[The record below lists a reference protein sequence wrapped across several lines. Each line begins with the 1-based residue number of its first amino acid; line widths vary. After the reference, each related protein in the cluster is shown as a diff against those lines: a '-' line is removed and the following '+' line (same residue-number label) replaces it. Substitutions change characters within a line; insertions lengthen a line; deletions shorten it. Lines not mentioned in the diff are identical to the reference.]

1 VRQTANRK
9 YRKKCE
15 DLTHP
20 TTLPADWRCASS
32 QDSGNSSKIAP
43 ESRISDGHHTLDKM
57 KLRRK
62 TLSIV
67 GITIAGL
74 TGILYAASS
83 SILLS
88 SLVKAEEQE
97 ATQVVKGALNVFGQ
111 TADDFNS
118 RFADWSAWDDNYA
131 FIQNGNKEFIA
142 SNLIPEGLANV
153 RVNIAIFV
161 NTSGKIVYGTGLD
174 SQKVKLTAVPEALKE
189 HISLS
194 DPLLQH
200 PNINSSLAGILLLPS
215 GPILIAS
222 RPIVTTKNT
231 GPIRGTLIFG
241 RNLDAA
247 GIEKLSKIIR
257 LPLIVHSVNEPHLPA
272 DFLKARHKLSA
283 KKPIFVRPVSED
295 LMAGYTLIRDIYARP
310 ALLLRVDIPREIY
323 RQGQISLLY
332 LLVSVTL
339 AGIGFVGCTLL
350 LLEYLVLSPLSRLAS
365 SVNRVSSSQDL
376 SMRLQVT
383 GEDELS
389 DLAYTINGMLGA
401 IASAENEQ
409 LEEKARYRAVV
420 EQATDCIFLW
430 DAQTKRLLEA
440 NTAFRNLF
448 DYSLDTISQLTIYDI
463 VAYSKDLI
471 DSNIDLLLGDKQL
484 RIGEVLYR
492 RRDGSCVDVEVSAS
506 VISYG
511 GREIICTVVRDITE
525 RKQAEAELRASEER
539 YRLLFKN
546 NPHPMWVYD
555 LETLEFIAVNQA
567 AIEHY
572 GYTREEFLNM
582 TVADI
587 RPPQELPRLLE
598 NISQLDA
605 GIDFAGV
612 WQHQTKNGTII
623 DVEITSY
630 TLIFESRN
638 AELVMAHDVTNRLQ
652 AEAELYNAKE
662 AAEAANLAK
671 SQFLANMSH
680 ELRTPLNAII
690 GYSEIL
696 QEDALDIGE
705 ADFVS
710 DLARIHNA
718 GNHLLG
724 LINDILDLSK
734 IEAGHAELELQTFD
748 LCEAVKDVARTV
760 EPLFLRNTNRLNV
773 ECPHNIGALYS
784 DKIKFTQILF
794 NLLSNAA
801 KFTQKGT
808 ITFSVE
814 RIKNDQNS
822 WDAEQLIF
830 KCTDTGI
837 GMTPEQLQK
846 LFQPFTQAD
855 ASTTRKYGGTGL
867 GLAIAQKYSQMLG
880 GEITVNSEFGKGST
894 FTLMLPIQL

>member
-1 VRQTANRK
+1 
-9 YRKKCE
+9 
-15 DLTHP
+15 
-20 TTLPADWRCASS
+20 
-32 QDSGNSSKIAP
+32 
-43 ESRISDGHHTLDKM
+43 M

-74 TGILYAASS
+74 TSILYAVSS

-97 ATQVVKGALNVFGQ
+97 ATQVVKGVLSVFGQ

-118 RFADWSAWDDNYA
+118 RFADWSAWDDTYA
-131 FIQNGNKEFIA
+131 FIQNGNSEFID
-142 SNLIPEGLANV
+142 SNLVPEGLANL
-153 RVNIAIFV
+153 RVNIALFV
-161 NTSGKIVYGTGLD
+161 NTSGKIVYGTALD
-174 SQKVKLTAVPEALKE
+174 TEKLKLTPVPFALKRR
-189 HISLS
+189 ISLN
-194 DPLLQH
+194 DRLLQH
-200 PNINSSLAGILLLPS
+200 SNAKSSLAGILLLPS
-215 GPILIAS
+215 GPILITS

-231 GPIRGTLIFG
+231 GPIRGTLVFG

-247 GIEKLSKIIR
+247 GIERMSKITR
-257 LPLIVHSVNEPHLPA
+257 LPLIIHSINEPELPA
-272 DFLKARHKLSA
+272 DFQEVREKLSA
-283 KKPIFVRPVSED
+283 NKPILVRALSEKSI
-295 LMAGYTLIRDIYARP
+295 AGYALIRDIYDRP
-310 ALLLRVDIPREIY
+310 ALLLRVDIPRETY
-323 RQGQISLLY
+323 QQGQTSLLY
-332 LLVSVTL
+332 LLVSVIL
-339 AGIGFVGCTLL
+339 AGMGFVGCTLL
-350 LLEYLVLSPLSRLAS
+350 LLEHLVLSRLSGLAKA
-365 SVNRVSSSQDL
+365 VNNISTSQDL
-376 SMRLQVT
+376 SLRLPVT

-389 DLAYTINGMLGA
+389 DLAYTINGMLSA
-401 IASAENEQ
+401 IAIGESEQ
-409 LEEKARYRAVV
+409 LQEKARYGAVV

-440 NTAFRNLF
+440 NTAFRNLL
-448 DYSLDTISQLTIYDI
+448 DYSLEAISQLTIYDI
-463 VAYSKDLI
+463 IAYSKDLI
-471 DSNIDLLLGDKQL
+471 DSNIEFLLADKQF

-525 RKQAEAELRASEER
+525 RKQSEAELRASEER

-555 LETLEFIAVNQA
+555 LETLQFIAVNQA
-567 AIEHY
+567 AIHHY
-572 GYTREEFLNM
+572 GYTRDAFLSM

-598 NISQLDA
+598 NISQVDA
-605 GIDFAGV
+605 SIDFAGV
-612 WQHQTKNGTII
+612 WQHQKKDGTII

-630 TLIFESRN
+630 AMIFDSRN
-638 AELVMAHDVTNRLQ
+638 AELVLAHDVTDRLQ
-652 AEAELYNAKE
+652 SEAELYKAKE
-662 AAEAANLAK
+662 SAEAANLAK

-696 QEDALDIGE
+696 QEEALDLGE

-710 DLARIHNA
+710 DLERIHNA
-718 GNHLLG
+718 GQHLLT

-734 IEAGHAELELQTFD
+734 IEAGHAELELATFD
-748 LCEAVKDVARTV
+748 VSEVVQDVARTV
-760 EPLFLRNTNRLNV
+760 EPLFFRNTNRLNV
-773 ECPHNIGALYS
+773 ECPNNIGELHS
-784 DKIKFTQILF
+784 DKIKLTQILF

-808 ITFSVE
+808 ITLRVE
-814 RIKNDQNS
+814 RLNNDENS
-822 WDAEQLIF
+822 WDSQQLIF

-880 GEITVNSEFGKGST
+880 GEITVSSEFGNGST
-894 FTLMLPIQL
+894 FTLILPV

>member
-1 VRQTANRK
+1 
-9 YRKKCE
+9 
-15 DLTHP
+15 
-20 TTLPADWRCASS
+20 
-32 QDSGNSSKIAP
+32 
-43 ESRISDGHHTLDKM
+43 M

-74 TGILYAASS
+74 TSILYAVSS

-88 SLVKAEEQE
+88 SLLKAEEQE
-97 ATQVVKGALNVFGQ
+97 ARQVVKGVLSVFGQ

-118 RFADWSAWDDNYA
+118 RFADWSAWDDTYA
-131 FIQNGNKEFIA
+131 FIQNRNSEFIA
-142 SNLIPEGLANV
+142 SNLVPEGLANL
-153 RVNIAIFV
+153 RVNIALFV
-161 NTSGKIVYGTGLD
+161 NTSGKIVYGTALD
-174 SQKVKLTAVPEALKE
+174 TEKLKLTPVPFALKRR
-189 HISLS
+189 ISLN
-194 DPLLQH
+194 DRLLQH
-200 PNINSSLAGILLLPS
+200 PNAKSSLAGIMLLPS
-215 GPILIAS
+215 GPILITS
-222 RPIVTTKNT
+222 RPILTTKST
-231 GPIRGTLIFG
+231 GPIRGTLVFG

-247 GIEKLSKIIR
+247 GIAKLSKITR
-257 LPLIVHSVNEPHLPA
+257 LPLIVHSINEPELPA
-272 DFLKARHKLSA
+272 DFQKVREKLSA
-283 KKPIFVRPVSED
+283 KKPILVRALSEESI
-295 LMAGYTLIRDIYARP
+295 AGYALIRDIYDQP
-310 ALLLRVDIPREIY
+310 ALLLRVDIPRETY
-323 RQGQISLLY
+323 RQGQTSLLY
-332 LLVSVTL
+332 LLVSVIL
-339 AGIGFVGCTLL
+339 AGMGFVGCTLL
-350 LLEYLVLSPLSRLAS
+350 LLEHLVLSRLSSLAKG
-365 SVNRVSSSQDL
+365 VNRVSSSQDL
-376 SMRLQVT
+376 SLRLSVT

-389 DLAYTINGMLGA
+389 DLAHTINGMLSA
-401 IASAENEQ
+401 IAIAESEQ
-409 LEEKARYRAVV
+409 LQEKARYGAVV

-440 NTAFRNLF
+440 NTAFRNLL
-448 DYSLDTISQLTIYDI
+448 DYSLEAISQLTIYDI
-463 VAYSKDLI
+463 IAYSKDLI
-471 DSNIDLLLGDKQL
+471 DSNIELLLADKQF

-492 RRDGSCVDVEVSAS
+492 RRDGSCVDVEASAS

-525 RKQAEAELRASEER
+525 RKQAEVELRASEER

-572 GYTREEFLNM
+572 GYTRDEFLNM
-582 TVADI
+582 TIADI
-587 RPPQELPRLLE
+587 RPPQELSRLLE
-598 NISQLDA
+598 NISQVDA

-612 WQHQTKNGTII
+612 WEHQKKDGTII
-623 DVEITSY
+623 EVEITSY
-630 TLIFESRN
+630 TMIFDSRN
-638 AELVMAHDVTNRLQ
+638 AELVLAHDVTDRLQ
-652 AEAELYNAKE
+652 AEAELYKAKE

-696 QEDALDIGE
+696 QEEAFDLGA

-710 DLARIHNA
+710 DLERIHKA
-718 GNHLLG
+718 GQLLLT

-734 IEAGHAELELQTFD
+734 IEAGHAELELATFD
-748 LCEAVKDVARTV
+748 ISDAVQDVARTV
-760 EPLFLRNTNRLNV
+760 EPLFLRNTNRLKV
-773 ECPHNIGALYS
+773 ECPPNIGQLHS
-784 DKIKFTQILF
+784 DQTKFTQILF

-808 ITFSVE
+808 ITLSVE
-814 RIKNDQNS
+814 RIKHDENS
-822 WDAEQLIF
+822 WDSEQLIF

-837 GMTPEQLQK
+837 GITPEQLQK

-880 GEITVNSEFGKGST
+880 GEITVSSEFGNGST
-894 FTLMLPIQL
+894 FTLILPV

>member
-1 VRQTANRK
+1 
-9 YRKKCE
+9 
-15 DLTHP
+15 
-20 TTLPADWRCASS
+20 
-32 QDSGNSSKIAP
+32 
-43 ESRISDGHHTLDKM
+43 M

-97 ATQVVKGALNVFGQ
+97 ATQVVKGVLSVFAQ

-118 RFADWSAWDDNYA
+118 RFADWSAWDDTYA
-131 FIQNGNKEFIA
+131 FIQNRNKEFID
-142 SNLIPEGLANV
+142 SNLVPEGLANL
-153 RVNIAIFV
+153 RVNIALFV
-161 NTSGKIVYGTGLD
+161 NSSGKIVYGTALD
-174 SQKVKLTAVPEALKE
+174 TEKLKLTPVPFALKRR
-189 HISLS
+189 ISL
-194 DPLLQH
+194 DDRLLQH
-200 PNINSSLAGILLLPS
+200 PNVKSSLAGILLLPS
-215 GPILIAS
+215 GPILITS

-231 GPIRGTLIFG
+231 GPIRGTLVFG

-247 GIEKLSKIIR
+247 GIAKLSKITR
-257 LPLIVHSVNEPHLPA
+257 LPLIVHKINDPELPA
-272 DFLKARHKLSA
+272 EFQKVREKLSE
-283 KKPIFVRPVSED
+283 KKPILVRALSEKSI
-295 LMAGYTLIRDIYARP
+295 AGYALIWDIYDRP

-332 LLVSVTL
+332 LLVSVIL

-350 LLEYLVLSPLSRLAS
+350 LLEYLVLFPLSSLAKA
-365 SVNRVSSSQDL
+365 VKGVSSSQDL
-376 SMRLQVT
+376 SMRLPVT

-389 DLAYTINGMLGA
+389 DLARTINGMLSA
-401 IASAENEQ
+401 IAIAESEQ
-409 LEEKARYRAVV
+409 LEQKARYGAVV

-440 NTAFRNLF
+440 NTAFRNLL
-448 DYSLDTISQLTIYDI
+448 DYNLDQISQLTIYDI

-471 DSNIDLLLGDKQL
+471 DTNIEHLLVNKQFK
-484 RIGEVLYR
+484 IGEVLYL

-555 LETLEFIAVNQA
+555 LETLQFIAVNQA
-567 AIEHY
+567 AIHHY
-572 GYTREEFLNM
+572 GYTRDEFLSM

-598 NISQLDA
+598 NISQVDV

-612 WQHQTKNGTII
+612 WQHQKKDGTII

-630 TLIFESRN
+630 AMIFDSRN
-638 AELVMAHDVTNRLQ
+638 AELVLAHDVTDRLQ
-652 AEAELYNAKE
+652 AEAELYQAKE

-696 QEDALDIGE
+696 QEEALDLGE
-705 ADFVS
+705 QDFVS
-710 DLARIHNA
+710 DLERIHNS
-718 GNHLLG
+718 GQLLLT

-734 IEAGHAELELQTFD
+734 IEAGHAELELATFD
-748 LCEAVKDVARTV
+748 VSDAVQDVARTV
-760 EPLFLRNTNRLNV
+760 QPLFLRNTNRLKV
-773 ECPHNIGALYS
+773 ECPHHIGQLHS
-784 DKIKFTQILF
+784 DKTKFTQILF

-808 ITFSVE
+808 ITFTVE
-814 RIKNDQNS
+814 KIKNDDKSWNS
-822 WDAEQLIF
+822 ELLIF

-837 GMTPEQLQK
+837 GITPEQLQK

-880 GEITVNSEFGKGST
+880 GEITVSSEFGKGST
-894 FTLMLPIQL
+894 FTLMLPA

>member
-1 VRQTANRK
+1 
-9 YRKKCE
+9 
-15 DLTHP
+15 
-20 TTLPADWRCASS
+20 
-32 QDSGNSSKIAP
+32 
-43 ESRISDGHHTLDKM
+43 M

-74 TGILYAASS
+74 TSILYAASS

-111 TADDFNS
+111 TADDFNL

-153 RVNIAIFV
+153 RVNIALFV
-161 NTSGKIVYGTGLD
+161 NTSGKIVYGTGFD
-174 SQKVKLTAVPEALKE
+174 SQKVKLTPVPEALKKR
-189 HISLS
+189 ISLS

-200 PNINSSLAGILLLPS
+200 PNIKSSLAGILLLPS

-247 GIEKLSKIIR
+247 AIARISKITR
-257 LPLIVHSVNEPHLPA
+257 LPLIVRTVNEAQLPA
-272 DFLKARHKLSA
+272 DFVEAREKLSG
-283 KKPIFVRPVSED
+283 KKPILVRRVSED
-295 LMAGYTLIRDIYARP
+295 LMAGYALIRDIYDRP

-350 LLEYLVLSPLSRLAS
+350 LLEYLVLSRLSGLAS

-389 DLAYTINGMLGA
+389 DLAHTINGMLGA

-440 NTAFRNLF
+440 NTAFRNLL
-448 DYSLDTISQLTIYDI
+448 DYSLEAISQLTIYDI
-463 VAYSKDLI
+463 TAYSQDLI
-471 DSNIDLLLGDKQL
+471 DSNIESLLTDKKFKM
-484 RIGEVLYR
+484 GEVLYQ

-539 YRLLFKN
+539 YKLLFRY

-567 AIEHY
+567 AIHHY
-572 GYTREEFLNM
+572 GYTREEFLDM

-587 RPPQELPRLLE
+587 YPPQELPRLLQ
-598 NISQLDA
+598 NISQVDA
-605 GIDFAGV
+605 DIDFTSL
-612 WQHQTKNGTII
+612 WQHQKKDGTII

-630 TLIFESRN
+630 ALIFDSKN
-638 AELVMAHDVTNRLQ
+638 AELVMAHDVTDRLQ
-652 AEAELYNAKE
+652 AEAELYQAKE
-662 AAEAANLAK
+662 AAEAANFAK

-696 QEDALDIGE
+696 QEDALDLGE
-705 ADFVS
+705 ENFIS
-710 DLARIHNA
+710 DLTRIHNA

-734 IEAGHAELELQTFD
+734 IEAGHAELELTTFD
-748 LCEAVKDVARTV
+748 LFDEVQDIAKTV
-760 EPLFLRNTNRLNV
+760 QPLFLRNTNRLNI
-773 ECPHNIGALYS
+773 ECPNDIGELQS

-801 KFTQKGT
+801 KFTEKGT
-808 ITFSVE
+808 ITLSVE
-814 RIKNDQNS
+814 KIKNDENS
-822 WDAEQLIF
+822 WDAERFIF

-837 GMTPEQLQK
+837 GITPEQLQK

-867 GLAIAQKYSQMLG
+867 GLAIAQKYSEILG

-894 FTLMLPIQL
+894 FTLMLPA

>member
-1 VRQTANRK
+1 MSRVRV
-9 YRKKCE
+9 
-15 DLTHP
+15 
-20 TTLPADWRCASS
+20 
-32 QDSGNSSKIAP
+32 SGSKGKIAP
-43 ESRISDGHHTLDKM
+43 ELRILDGYHTHGKM

-74 TGILYAASS
+74 TGILYATSS
-83 SILLS
+83 SILLG

-97 ATQVVKGALNVFGQ
+97 ATQVVRGVLSVFGQ

-118 RFADWSAWDDNYA
+118 RFADWSAWDDTYA
-131 FIQNGNKEFIA
+131 FIQNRNSEFIA
-142 SNLIPEGLANV
+142 SNLVPEGLNNL
-153 RVNIAIFV
+153 RVNLAVFV
-161 NTSGKIVYGTGLD
+161 NTSGKIVYGTGLN
-174 SQKVKLTAVPEALKE
+174 SEKLKLTPVPEALKQ

-200 PNINSSLAGILLLPS
+200 PNAKSSLAGIMLLPS
-215 GPILIAS
+215 GPILITS
-222 RPIVTTKNT
+222 RPIVTTKST
-231 GPIRGTLIFG
+231 GPIRGTLVFG

-247 GIEKLSKIIR
+247 GIAKLSKITR
-257 LPLIVHSVNEPHLPA
+257 LPLIVHSVNEAQLPA
-272 DFLKARHKLSA
+272 DFQKVRDKMSG

-295 LMAGYTLIRDIYARP
+295 LMAGYALIQDIYDRP
-310 ALLLRVDIPREIY
+310 ALLLRVDMPREIY

-332 LLVSVTL
+332 LLVSVGL
-339 AGIGFVGCTLL
+339 AGIGFIGCTLL
-350 LLEYLVLSPLSRLAS
+350 LIEHLVLSRLSSLAKA
-365 SVNRVSSSQDL
+365 VNRVSSSQDL
-376 SMRLQVT
+376 SVRLPVT

-389 DLAYTINGMLGA
+389 DLAHTINKMLGA
-401 IASAENEQ
+401 IAIAESEQ
-409 LEEKARYRAVV
+409 LEEKARYQAVV

-440 NTAFRNLF
+440 NTAFSNLL
-448 DYSLDTISQLTIYDI
+448 DYSLDAISQLTVYDI
-463 VAYSKDLI
+463 VAYSQDLV
-471 DSNIDLLLGDKQL
+471 DRNIQFLLRKKQL
-484 RIGEVLYR
+484 RIGEVLYL
-492 RRDGSCVDVEVSAS
+492 RRDGSSVDVEASAS
-506 VISYG
+506 LISYG

-555 LETLEFIAVNQA
+555 LETLEFIAVNHA
-567 AIEHY
+567 AVNHY
-572 GYTREEFLNM
+572 GYTRDEFLNM

-587 RPPQELPRLLE
+587 RPLQEVPRLLE
-598 NISQLDA
+598 NISQVDV
-605 GIDFAGV
+605 GIDFASV
-612 WQHQTKNGTII
+612 WQHQKKNGTII

-630 TLIFESRN
+630 AMIFDSRN
-638 AELVMAHDVTNRLQ
+638 AELVMAHDVTDRLQ
-652 AEAELYNAKE
+652 AEAELYKAKE
-662 AAEAANLAK
+662 AAEAASLAK

-696 QEDALDIGE
+696 QEDALDFGE
-705 ADFVS
+705 DDFVE
-710 DLARIHNA
+710 DLQRIHNS
-718 GNHLLG
+718 GQHLLT

-734 IEAGHAELELQTFD
+734 IEAGHAELELKSFD
-748 LCEAVKDVARTV
+748 VSDAVQDVARIV
-760 EPLFLRNTNRLNV
+760 EPLFLRNTNRLNI
-773 ECPHNIGALYS
+773 ECPNNLGELYS
-784 DKIKFTQILF
+784 DQTKFTQILF

-808 ITFSVE
+808 ITLSVE
-814 RIKNDQNS
+814 RIKNDENS
-822 WDAEQLIF
+822 GDCEQLIF

-837 GMTPEQLQK
+837 GITPEQIQK

-880 GEITVNSEFGKGST
+880 GEITVNSEIGKGST
-894 FTLMLPIQL
+894 FTLMLPG

>member
-1 VRQTANRK
+1 MGKVGNT
-9 YRKKCE
+9 
-15 DLTHP
+15 
-20 TTLPADWRCASS
+20 RCATS
-32 QDSGNSSKIAP
+32 QASGNSSKIAP
-43 ESRISDGHHTLDKM
+43 ELRISDGHHTQSKM

-74 TGILYAASS
+74 TGILYVASS
-83 SILLS
+83 SILLG

-97 ATQVVKGALNVFGQ
+97 ATQVVRGVLSVFGQ

-118 RFADWSAWDDNYA
+118 RFADWSSWDDTYT
-131 FIQNGNKEFIA
+131 FMQNRNSGFIA
-142 SNLIPEGLANV
+142 SNLIPEGLANI
-153 RVNIAIFV
+153 RVNIAVFV
-161 NTSGKIVYGTGLD
+161 NTSGKILYGTGLD
-174 SQKVKLTAVPEALKE
+174 SEKLKLTPVPEALKRR
-189 HISLS
+189 ISLS
-194 DPLLQH
+194 DPLLLKH
-200 PNINSSLAGILLLPS
+200 PNAKSSLAGILLLPS
-215 GPILIAS
+215 GPILITS
-222 RPIVTTKNT
+222 RPILTTKST

-247 GIEKLSKIIR
+247 GIAKVSKITR
-257 LPLIVHSVNEPHLPA
+257 LPLIVHSVNEARLPA
-272 DFLKARHKLSA
+272 DFQKAREKLSE
-283 KKPIFVRPVSED
+283 KKPILVRPLSEESI
-295 LMAGYTLIRDIYARP
+295 AGYALIRDIYNQP
-310 ALLLRVDIPREIY
+310 ALLLRVDLPREIY

-332 LLVSVTL
+332 LLISVGL
-339 AGIGFVGCTLL
+339 AGVGLIGCTLL
-350 LLEYLVLSPLSRLAS
+350 LLEHLVLSRLTGLAKA
-365 SVNRVSSSQDL
+365 VNRVSSSQDL
-376 SMRLQVT
+376 SVRLPVT

-389 DLAYTINGMLGA
+389 DLAHTINGMLSA
-401 IASAENEQ
+401 IAIAESEQ
-409 LEEKARYRAVV
+409 LEEKARYQAVV

-430 DAQTKRLLEA
+430 EAQTKRLLEA
-440 NTAFRNLF
+440 NTAFRNLL
-448 DYSLDTISQLTIYDI
+448 DYSLDAISQLTIYDI
-463 VAYSKDLI
+463 IAYSKDII
-471 DSNIDLLLGDKQL
+471 DSNIDLLVADKKF

-567 AIEHY
+567 AVQHY
-572 GYTREEFLNM
+572 GYTRDEFLNM
-582 TVADI
+582 TVTEI
-587 RPPQELPRLLE
+587 SPPQKLPRLLE
-598 NISQLDA
+598 NISQQVDA
-605 GIDFAGV
+605 GIDFACV
-612 WQHQTKNGTII
+612 WQHKKKNGTII
-623 DVEITSY
+623 DVQITSY
-630 TLIFESRN
+630 TLLFDSRN
-638 AELVMAHDVTNRLQ
+638 AELVLAHDVTDRLQ
-652 AEAELYNAKE
+652 AEAELYKAKE
-662 AAEAANLAK
+662 AAEAASLAK

-696 QEDALDIGE
+696 QEEALDLGE
-705 ADFVS
+705 EVFVS
-710 DLARIHNA
+710 DLERIHNA
-718 GNHLLG
+718 GQLLLT

-734 IEAGHAELELQTFD
+734 IEAGHAELELETFD
-748 LCEAVKDVARTV
+748 VSEAVQDVAKTV

-773 ECPHNIGALYS
+773 ECPNNIGELYS

-801 KFTQKGT
+801 KFTHKGT
-808 ITFSVE
+808 IKLSVE
-814 RIKNDQNS
+814 RIKNDEND
-822 WDAEQLIF
+822 WDSERLIF

-894 FTLMLPIQL
+894 FTLTLPA

>member
-1 VRQTANRK
+1 
-9 YRKKCE
+9 
-15 DLTHP
+15 
-20 TTLPADWRCASS
+20 
-32 QDSGNSSKIAP
+32 
-43 ESRISDGHHTLDKM
+43 M

-74 TGILYAASS
+74 TSILYAASS

-111 TADDFNS
+111 TADDFNL

-153 RVNIAIFV
+153 RVNIALFV
-161 NTSGKIVYGTGLD
+161 NTSGKIVYGTGFD
-174 SQKVKLTAVPEALKE
+174 SQKVKLTPVPEALKKR
-189 HISLS
+189 ISLS

-200 PNINSSLAGILLLPS
+200 PNIKSSLAGILLLPS

-247 GIEKLSKIIR
+247 AIARISKITR
-257 LPLIVHSVNEPHLPA
+257 LPLIVRTVNEAQLPA
-272 DFLKARHKLSA
+272 DFVEAREKLSG
-283 KKPIFVRPVSED
+283 KKPILVRRVSED
-295 LMAGYTLIRDIYARP
+295 LMAGYALIRDIYDRP

-350 LLEYLVLSPLSRLAS
+350 LLEYLVLSPLSGLAS

-389 DLAYTINGMLGA
+389 DLAHTINGMLGA

-440 NTAFRNLF
+440 NTAFRNLL
-448 DYSLDTISQLTIYDI
+448 DYSLEAISQLTIYDI
-463 VAYSKDLI
+463 TAYSQDLI
-471 DSNIDLLLGDKQL
+471 DSNIESLLTDKKFKM
-484 RIGEVLYR
+484 GEVLYQ

-539 YRLLFKN
+539 YKLLFKH

-567 AIEHY
+567 AIHHY
-572 GYTREEFLNM
+572 GYTREEFLDM

-587 RPPQELPRLLE
+587 YPPQELPRWLQ
-598 NISQLDA
+598 NISQVDA
-605 GIDFAGV
+605 DIDFTSL
-612 WQHQTKNGTII
+612 WQHQKKDGRII

-630 TLIFESRN
+630 ALIFDSKN
-638 AELVMAHDVTNRLQ
+638 AELVMAHDVTDRLQ
-652 AEAELYNAKE
+652 AEAELYKAKE

-696 QEDALDIGE
+696 QEEALDLGE
-705 ADFVS
+705 ENFIS
-710 DLARIHNA
+710 DLTRIHNA

-734 IEAGHAELELQTFD
+734 IEAGHAELELTTFD
-748 LCEAVKDVARTV
+748 LFDAVQDIAKTV
-760 EPLFLRNTNRLNV
+760 QPLFLRNTNRLNI
-773 ECPHNIGALYS
+773 ECPNDIGELHS

-794 NLLSNAA
+794 NLLSNAT
-801 KFTQKGT
+801 KFTEKGT
-808 ITFSVE
+808 ITLSVE
-814 RIKNDQNS
+814 KIKNDENS
-822 WDAEQLIF
+822 WDAERFIF

-837 GMTPEQLQK
+837 GITPEQLQK

-867 GLAIAQKYSQMLG
+867 GLAIAQKYSEMLG
-880 GEITVNSEFGKGST
+880 GEITVNSELGKGST
-894 FTLMLPIQL
+894 FTLMLPA

>member
-1 VRQTANRK
+1 
-9 YRKKCE
+9 
-15 DLTHP
+15 
-20 TTLPADWRCASS
+20 
-32 QDSGNSSKIAP
+32 
-43 ESRISDGHHTLDKM
+43 M

-83 SILLS
+83 SILLG

-111 TADDFNS
+111 TANDFNS
-118 RFADWSAWDDNYA
+118 RFADWSAWDDTYA
-131 FIQNGNKEFIA
+131 FIQNGNKKFIA

-153 RVNIAIFV
+153 RVNLAVFV
-161 NTSGKIVYGTGLD
+161 NTSGKIVYGTGFD
-174 SQKVKLTAVPEALKE
+174 SQKVKLTPVPEALKR

-200 PNINSSLAGILLLPS
+200 PNVNSSLAGILLLPS
-215 GPILIAS
+215 GPILITS

-247 GIEKLSKIIR
+247 GIAKISKITR
-257 LPLIVHSVNEPHLPA
+257 LPLTVHSVNEAQLPA
-272 DFLKARHKLSA
+272 DFVKAREKLSG
-283 KKPIFVRPVSED
+283 KKPILVRPVSED
-295 LMAGYTLIRDIYARP
+295 LMAGYTLIRDIYDRP

-332 LLVSVTL
+332 LLVSVVL
-339 AGIGFVGCTLL
+339 AGIGFVGCTLM
-350 LLEYLVLSPLSRLAS
+350 LLEYLVLSRLSGLAS

-376 SMRLQVT
+376 SVRLPVS
-383 GEDELS
+383 GADELS
-389 DLAYTINGMLGA
+389 DLAHTINGMLDA

-420 EQATDCIFLW
+420 EQATDGIFLW

-440 NTAFRNLF
+440 NTAFRNLL
-448 DYSLDTISQLTIYDI
+448 DYSLEAISQLSIYNI
-463 VAYSKDLI
+463 VTYSKDLI
-471 DSNIDLLLGDKQL
+471 DSNIELLLADKQF
-484 RIGEVLYR
+484 RMGEVLYQ

-567 AIEHY
+567 AIHHY
-572 GYTREEFLNM
+572 RYTRDEFLNM

-587 RPPQELPRLLE
+587 CLPQELPRLLK
-598 NISQLDA
+598 NISQVDA
-605 GIDFAGV
+605 DIDLNSP
-612 WQHQTKNGTII
+612 WQHQKKDGTII

-630 TLIFESRN
+630 ALIFDSRN
-638 AELVMAHDVTNRLQ
+638 AELVLAHDVTDRLQ
-652 AEAELYNAKE
+652 AEAELYKAKE
-662 AAEAANLAK
+662 AAEAANFAK

-696 QEDALDIGE
+696 QEEALDLGE
-705 ADFVS
+705 DDFVS
-710 DLARIHNA
+710 DLDRIHNS
-718 GNHLLG
+718 GQHLLR

-734 IEAGHAELELQTFD
+734 IEAGHAELEFRTFD
-748 LCEAVKDVARTV
+748 LYDAVQDVAKTV
-760 EPLFLRNTNRLNV
+760 RPLFLRNTNSLNV
-773 ECPHNIGALYS
+773 ECPNNIGELHS
-784 DKIKFTQILF
+784 DKIKFTQILL

-801 KFTQKGT
+801 KFTLKGT
-808 ITFSVE
+808 ITLSVE
-814 RIKNDQNS
+814 RIKNDENS
-822 WDAEQLIF
+822 WDAKQLIF

-846 LFQPFTQAD
+846 LFQPFMQAD

-867 GLAIAQKYSQMLG
+867 GLAIAQKYSEMLG
-880 GEITVNSEFGKGST
+880 GKITVNSEFGKGST
-894 FTLMLPIQL
+894 FTLRLPA

>member
-1 VRQTANRK
+1 
-9 YRKKCE
+9 
-15 DLTHP
+15 
-20 TTLPADWRCASS
+20 
-32 QDSGNSSKIAP
+32 
-43 ESRISDGHHTLDKM
+43 M

-62 TLSIV
+62 TLSII

-74 TGILYAASS
+74 TGILYVASS
-83 SILLS
+83 SILLG
-88 SLVKAEEQE
+88 SLIKAEEQE
-97 ATQVVKGALNVFGQ
+97 ATQVVKGVLSVFGQ

-118 RFADWSAWDDNYA
+118 RFADWSAWDDTYD
-131 FIQNGNKEFIA
+131 FIQNRNSEYID
-142 SNLIPEGLANV
+142 SNLIPEGLANI
-153 RVNIAIFV
+153 RVNIALFV

-174 SQKVKLTAVPEALKE
+174 SQKLKLTPVPEALKRR
-189 HISLS
+189 ISLS

-200 PNINSSLAGILLLPS
+200 PNAKSSLAGILLLPS
-215 GPILIAS
+215 GPILITS
-222 RPIVTTKNT
+222 RPILTTKST

-247 GIEKLSKIIR
+247 GIAKLSKITR
-257 LPLIVHSVNEPHLPA
+257 LPLIVHSVNEARLPA
-272 DFLKARHKLSA
+272 DFQQAREKLSE
-283 KKPIFVRPVSED
+283 KKPILVRPVSEESI
-295 LMAGYTLIRDIYARP
+295 AGYALIRDIYNQP

-323 RQGQISLLY
+323 RQGQMSLLY
-332 LLVSVTL
+332 LLVSVAL
-339 AGIGFVGCTLL
+339 AGVGFVGCTLL
-350 LLEYLVLSPLSRLAS
+350 LLERLVLSRLSGLAKA
-365 SVNRVSSSQDL
+365 VNRVSSSQDL
-376 SMRLQVT
+376 SVRLPVT

-389 DLAYTINGMLGA
+389 DLAHTINGMLSA
-401 IASAENEQ
+401 IAIAESEQ
-409 LEEKARYRAVV
+409 LEEKARYQAVV

-440 NTAFRNLF
+440 NTAFRNLL
-448 DYSLDTISQLTIYDI
+448 DYSLDAISQLTVYDI
-463 VAYSKDLI
+463 TAYSKDLI
-471 DSNIDLLLGDKQL
+471 DTNIELLLADKKL
-484 RIGEVLYR
+484 RLGEVLYR

-555 LETLEFIAVNQA
+555 LETMKFIAVNHA
-567 AIEHY
+567 AIQHY
-572 GYTREEFLNM
+572 GYTRDEFLNM

-587 RPPQELPRLLE
+587 RPPQELPRLLT
-598 NISQLDA
+598 NISQVDA
-605 GIDFAGV
+605 DINFAGV
-612 WQHQTKNGTII
+612 CQHQKKDGTII

-630 TLIFESRN
+630 ALLFDSRN
-638 AELVMAHDVTNRLQ
+638 AELVLAHDVTDRLQ
-652 AEAELYNAKE
+652 AGAELYKAKE
-662 AAEAANLAK
+662 AAEAASLAK

-696 QEDALDIGE
+696 QEEALDLGE
-705 ADFVS
+705 KNFIS
-710 DLARIHNA
+710 DLERIHNA
-718 GNHLLG
+718 GQLLLT

-734 IEAGHAELELQTFD
+734 IEAGHAELELETFD
-748 LCEAVKDVARTV
+748 VSEAVQDVVTTV
-760 EPLFLRNTNRLNV
+760 EPLFLRNTNRLNL
-773 ECPHNIGALYS
+773 ECPNNIGELHS
-784 DKIKFTQILF
+784 DQIKLTQILF

-808 ITFSVE
+808 ITLSVE
-814 RIKNDQNS
+814 RIKNDSNS
-822 WDAEQLIF
+822 RHSERLIF

-837 GMTPEQLQK
+837 GMTLDQLEK

-894 FTLMLPIQL
+894 FTLTLPA

>member
-1 VRQTANRK
+1 
-9 YRKKCE
+9 
-15 DLTHP
+15 
-20 TTLPADWRCASS
+20 
-32 QDSGNSSKIAP
+32 
-43 ESRISDGHHTLDKM
+43 M

-62 TLSIV
+62 TLSII

-83 SILLS
+83 RILLG
-88 SLVKAEEQE
+88 SLAKAEEQE
-97 ATQVVKGALNVFGQ
+97 ATQVVKGVLSVFGQ

-118 RFADWSAWDDNYA
+118 RFADWSAWDDTYD
-131 FIQNGNKEFIA
+131 FIQNRNSEYIA

-153 RVNIAIFV
+153 RVNIAVFV

-174 SQKVKLTAVPEALKE
+174 SEKLKLTPVPEALKRR
-189 HISLS
+189 ISLS

-200 PNINSSLAGILLLPS
+200 PNPNSSLAGILLLPS
-215 GPILIAS
+215 GPILITS
-222 RPIVTTKNT
+222 RPILTTKST

-247 GIEKLSKIIR
+247 GIAKVSKITR
-257 LPLIVHSVNEPHLPA
+257 LPLIVHSVNEAHLPA
-272 DFLKARHKLSA
+272 DFQQMREKLSE
-283 KKPIFVRPVSED
+283 KKPILVRPLSEESI
-295 LMAGYTLIRDIYARP
+295 AGYALIRDIYNQP
-310 ALLLRVDIPREIY
+310 TLLLRVDIPREIY

-332 LLVSVTL
+332 LLGSVAL
-339 AGIGFVGCTLL
+339 AGVGLVGCTLL
-350 LLEYLVLSPLSRLAS
+350 LLERLVLSRLSDLSKA
-365 SVNRVSSSQDL
+365 VNRVSSSQDL
-376 SMRLQVT
+376 SVRLPVT

-389 DLAYTINGMLGA
+389 DLAHTINGMLSA
-401 IASAENEQ
+401 IAQADSEQ

-440 NTAFRNLF
+440 NTAFRDLL
-448 DYSLDTISQLTIYDI
+448 DYSPDAISQLTIYDI
-463 VAYSKDLI
+463 IAYSKDLI
-471 DSNIDLLLGDKQL
+471 DNNIELLLTDKQFRL
-484 RIGEVLYR
+484 GEVLYR
-492 RRDGSCVDVEVSAS
+492 RRDGSCVDVEVSGS

-567 AIEHY
+567 AVQHY
-572 GYTREEFLNM
+572 GYTRDEFLNM

-598 NISQLDA
+598 NISPVDV
-605 GIDFAGV
+605 GIEFAGV
-612 WQHQTKNGTII
+612 GQHLKKDGTII

-630 TLIFESRN
+630 TLVFDSRN
-638 AELVMAHDVTNRLQ
+638 AELVLAHDVTYRLQ
-652 AEAELYNAKE
+652 AEAEMYKAKE
-662 AAEAANLAK
+662 AAEAASLAK

-696 QEDALDIGE
+696 QEEALDLGE
-705 ADFVS
+705 EDFVL
-710 DLARIHNA
+710 DLKRIHHS
-718 GNHLLG
+718 GQLLLS

-734 IEAGHAELELQTFD
+734 IEAGHAELELETFD
-748 LCEAVKDVARTV
+748 VSEVVQDIARTV

-773 ECPHNIGALYS
+773 ECHNNIGELYS
-784 DKIKFTQILF
+784 DQIKFTQILF

-801 KFTQKGT
+801 KFTHKGT
-808 ITFSVE
+808 VTLSVE
-814 RIKNDQNS
+814 RIKKDEKSRNS
-822 WDAEQLIF
+822 EQLII

-837 GMTPEQLQK
+837 GITPEQLQK

-880 GEITVNSEFGKGST
+880 GEITVSSEFGKGST
-894 FTLMLPIQL
+894 FTLMLSA

>member
-1 VRQTANRK
+1 M
-9 YRKKCE
+9 KKATPLIHWGPP
-15 DLTHP
+15 DQIAFGHG
-20 TTLPADWRCASS
+20 
-32 QDSGNSSKIAP
+32 SGNSSKIAP
-43 ESRISDGHHTLDKM
+43 ELRISDGHHTHGKM
-57 KLRRK
+57 KLRWK

-74 TGILYAASS
+74 TGILYVASS
-83 SILLS
+83 SILLG
-88 SLVKAEEQE
+88 SLIKAEEQE
-97 ATQVVKGALNVFGQ
+97 ATQVVRGVLSVFGQ

-118 RFADWSAWDDNYA
+118 RFADWSSWDDTYT
-131 FIQNGNKEFIA
+131 FIQNRNSKFIA
-142 SNLIPEGLANV
+142 SNLIPEGLANI

-161 NTSGKIVYGTGLD
+161 NTSGKIVYSTGFD
-174 SQKVKLTAVPEALKE
+174 SQKVKLTPVPEALKRR
-189 HISLS
+189 ISLS
-194 DPLLQH
+194 DSLLQH
-200 PNINSSLAGILLLPS
+200 PNAKSSLAGILLLPS
-215 GPILIAS
+215 GPILITS
-222 RPIVTTKNT
+222 RPILTTKST

-247 GIEKLSKIIR
+247 SIAKVSKITR
-257 LPLIVHSVNEPHLPA
+257 LPLIVHSVNEPQLPA
-272 DFLKARHKLSA
+272 DFQKAREKLSE
-283 KKPIFVRPVSED
+283 KKPIFVRPLSEESI
-295 LMAGYTLIRDIYARP
+295 AGYALIRDIYNQP

-323 RQGQISLLY
+323 RQGHISLLY
-332 LLVSVTL
+332 LLVSVAL
-339 AGIGFVGCTLL
+339 AGVGFVGCTLL
-350 LLEYLVLSPLSRLAS
+350 LLERLVLSRLSGLAKA
-365 SVNRVSSSQDL
+365 VNHVSRSQDL
-376 SMRLQVT
+376 SVRLPVT

-389 DLAYTINGMLGA
+389 DLAHTINGMLSA
-401 IASAENEQ
+401 IAQAESEQ

-440 NTAFRNLF
+440 NTAFRDLL
-448 DYSLDTISQLTIYDI
+448 DYSHDAISQLTIYDI
-463 VAYSKDLI
+463 IAYSKDLI
-471 DSNIDLLLGDKQL
+471 DNNIELLLTDKQF

-492 RRDGSCVDVEVSAS
+492 RRDGSCVDVEVSGS

-555 LETLEFIAVNQA
+555 LETLEFIAVNEA
-567 AIEHY
+567 AIHHY
-572 GYTREEFLNM
+572 GYTRDEFLNM

-587 RPPQELPRLLE
+587 RPPQEVPRLLE
-598 NISQLDA
+598 NISQVDV
-605 GIDFAGV
+605 GIEFAGV
-612 WQHQTKNGTII
+612 WQHQKKDGTII

-630 TLIFESRN
+630 AMIFDSRN
-638 AELVMAHDVTNRLQ
+638 AELVLAHDVTDRLQ
-652 AEAELYNAKE
+652 AEAELYKAKE
-662 AAEAANLAK
+662 AAEAASLAK

-696 QEDALDIGE
+696 QEEALDLGE
-705 ADFVS
+705 EDFVS
-710 DLARIHNA
+710 DLERIHNS
-718 GNHLLG
+718 GQLLLS

-734 IEAGHAELELQTFD
+734 IEVGHAELELETFD
-748 LCEAVKDVARTV
+748 VSEAVQDVARTV

-773 ECPHNIGALYS
+773 ECPNNIGELYA
-784 DKIKFTQILF
+784 DQTKFTQILF

-801 KFTQKGT
+801 KFTHKGT
-808 ITFSVE
+808 ITLSVE
-814 RIKNDQNS
+814 RIKNDENS
-822 WDAEQLIF
+822 GNSEQLII

-837 GMTPEQLQK
+837 GITPEQLQK

-880 GEITVNSEFGKGST
+880 GEITVSSEFGKGST
-894 FTLMLPIQL
+894 FTLMLPA

>member
-1 VRQTANRK
+1 
-9 YRKKCE
+9 
-15 DLTHP
+15 L
-20 TTLPADWRCASS
+20 
-32 QDSGNSSKIAP
+32 
-43 ESRISDGHHTLDKM
+43 RISDGHHTHGKM

-62 TLSIV
+62 TLSII

-74 TGILYAASS
+74 TGILYVASS
-83 SILLS
+83 NILLG
-88 SLVKAEEQE
+88 SLIKAEEQE
-97 ATQVVKGALNVFGQ
+97 ATQVIKGVLSVFGQ

-118 RFADWSAWDDNYA
+118 RFADWSAWDDTYD
-131 FIQNGNKEFIA
+131 FIQNRNSEFIA
-142 SNLIPEGLANV
+142 SNLIPEGLANI

-174 SQKVKLTAVPEALKE
+174 SEKLKLTPVPEALKRR
-189 HISLS
+189 ISLS

-200 PNINSSLAGILLLPS
+200 PNAKSSLAGILLLPS
-215 GPILIAS
+215 GPILITS
-222 RPIVTTKNT
+222 RPILTTKST

-247 GIEKLSKIIR
+247 GIAKVSKITR
-257 LPLIVHSVNEPHLPA
+257 LPLIVHSVNEAHLPA
-272 DFLKARHKLSA
+272 DFEQMREKLSE
-283 KKPIFVRPVSED
+283 KKPILVRPLSEESI
-295 LMAGYTLIRDIYARP
+295 AGYALIRDIYNQP

-332 LLVSVTL
+332 LLGSVAL
-339 AGIGFVGCTLL
+339 AGVGLVGCTLL
-350 LLEYLVLSPLSRLAS
+350 LLERLVLSRLSGLAKA
-365 SVNRVSSSQDL
+365 VKGVSSSQDL
-376 SMRLQVT
+376 SVRLPVT

-389 DLAYTINGMLGA
+389 DLAHTINGMLSA
-401 IASAENEQ
+401 IAQADSEQ

-440 NTAFRNLF
+440 NTAFRNLL
-448 DYSLDTISQLTIYDI
+448 DYSLDAISQLTIYDI
-463 VAYSKDLI
+463 IAYSKDLI
-471 DSNIDLLLGDKQL
+471 DNNIELLLTDKKFRL
-484 RIGEVLYR
+484 GEVLYR
-492 RRDGSCVDVEVSAS
+492 RRDGSCVDVEVSGS

-539 YRLLFKN
+539 YRLLFKH

-567 AIEHY
+567 AVQHY
-572 GYTREEFLNM
+572 GYTRDEFLNM

-587 RPPQELPRLLE
+587 RPPQKLPRLLE
-598 NISQLDA
+598 NISPVDV
-605 GIDFAGV
+605 GIEFAGV
-612 WQHQTKNGTII
+612 WQHQKKDGTII

-630 TLIFESRN
+630 ALVFDSRN
-638 AELVMAHDVTNRLQ
+638 AELVLAHDVTDRLQ
-652 AEAELYNAKE
+652 AEAELYKAKE

-696 QEDALDIGE
+696 QEEALDLGE
-705 ADFVS
+705 DNFVAD
-710 DLARIHNA
+710 LERIHNS
-718 GNHLLG
+718 GQLLLS

-734 IEAGHAELELQTFD
+734 IEAGHAELELETFD
-748 LCEAVKDVARTV
+748 VFEAVQDVARTV

-773 ECPHNIGALYS
+773 ECPNNIGELYS
-784 DKIKFTQILF
+784 DQIKFTQILF

-801 KFTQKGT
+801 KFTHKGT
-808 ITFSVE
+808 ITLSVE
-814 RIKNDQNS
+814 KIKNDENS
-822 WDAEQLIF
+822 WDLEELII

-837 GMTPEQLQK
+837 GITPEQLQK

-880 GEITVNSEFGKGST
+880 GEITVSSEFGKGST
-894 FTLMLPIQL
+894 FTLTLPA

>member
-1 VRQTANRK
+1 
-9 YRKKCE
+9 
-15 DLTHP
+15 
-20 TTLPADWRCASS
+20 
-32 QDSGNSSKIAP
+32 
-43 ESRISDGHHTLDKM
+43 M

-74 TGILYAASS
+74 TSILYAVSS

-88 SLVKAEEQE
+88 SLLKAEEQE
-97 ATQVVKGALNVFGQ
+97 ATQVVKGVLSVFGQ

-118 RFADWSAWDDNYA
+118 RFADWSAWDDTYA
-131 FIQNGNKEFIA
+131 FIQNRNSEFIA
-142 SNLIPEGLANV
+142 SNLVPEGLANL
-153 RVNIAIFV
+153 RVNIALFV
-161 NTSGKIVYGTGLD
+161 NTSGKIVYGTALD
-174 SQKVKLTAVPEALKE
+174 TEKLKLTLVPFALKRR
-189 HISLS
+189 ISLN
-194 DPLLQH
+194 DRLLQH
-200 PNINSSLAGILLLPS
+200 PNAKSSLAGIMLLPS
-215 GPILIAS
+215 GPILITS
-222 RPIVTTKNT
+222 RPILTTKST
-231 GPIRGTLIFG
+231 GPIRGTLVFG

-247 GIEKLSKIIR
+247 GIAKLSKITR
-257 LPLIVHSVNEPHLPA
+257 LPLIVHSINEPELPA
-272 DFLKARHKLSA
+272 DFQKVREKLSA
-283 KKPIFVRPVSED
+283 KKPILVRALSEESI
-295 LMAGYTLIRDIYARP
+295 AGYALIRDIYDQP
-310 ALLLRVDIPREIY
+310 ALLLRVDIPRETY
-323 RQGQISLLY
+323 RQGQTSLLY
-332 LLVSVTL
+332 LLVSVIL
-339 AGIGFVGCTLL
+339 AGMGFVGCTLL
-350 LLEYLVLSPLSRLAS
+350 LLEHLVLSRLSSLAKG
-365 SVNRVSSSQDL
+365 VNRVSSSQDL
-376 SMRLQVT
+376 SLRLSVT

-389 DLAYTINGMLGA
+389 DLAHTINGMLSA
-401 IASAENEQ
+401 IAIAESEQ
-409 LEEKARYRAVV
+409 LQEKARYGAVV

-440 NTAFRNLF
+440 NTAFRNLL
-448 DYSLDTISQLTIYDI
+448 DYSLEAISQLTIYDI
-463 VAYSKDLI
+463 IAYSKDLI
-471 DSNIDLLLGDKQL
+471 DSNIELLLADKQF

-492 RRDGSCVDVEVSAS
+492 RRDGSCVDVEASAS

-525 RKQAEAELRASEER
+525 RKQAEVELRASEER

-572 GYTREEFLNM
+572 GYTRDEFLNM
-582 TVADI
+582 TIADI
-587 RPPQELPRLLE
+587 RPPQELSRLLE
-598 NISQLDA
+598 NISQVDA

-612 WQHQTKNGTII
+612 WEHQKKDGTII
-623 DVEITSY
+623 EVEITSY
-630 TLIFESRN
+630 TMIFDSRN
-638 AELVMAHDVTNRLQ
+638 AELVLAHDVTDRLQ
-652 AEAELYNAKE
+652 AEAELYKAKE

-696 QEDALDIGE
+696 QEEAFDLGA

-710 DLARIHNA
+710 DLERIHKA
-718 GNHLLG
+718 GQLLLT

-734 IEAGHAELELQTFD
+734 IEAGHAELELATFD
-748 LCEAVKDVARTV
+748 ISDAVQDVARTV
-760 EPLFLRNTNRLNV
+760 EPLFLRNTNRLKV
-773 ECPHNIGALYS
+773 ECPPNIGQLHS
-784 DKIKFTQILF
+784 DQTKFTQILF

-808 ITFSVE
+808 ITLSVE
-814 RIKNDQNS
+814 RIKHDENS
-822 WDAEQLIF
+822 WDSEQLIF

-837 GMTPEQLQK
+837 GITPEQLQK

-880 GEITVNSEFGKGST
+880 GEITVSSEFGNGST
-894 FTLMLPIQL
+894 FTLILPV

>member
-1 VRQTANRK
+1 
-9 YRKKCE
+9 
-15 DLTHP
+15 
-20 TTLPADWRCASS
+20 
-32 QDSGNSSKIAP
+32 
-43 ESRISDGHHTLDKM
+43 M

-83 SILLS
+83 SILLG

-97 ATQVVKGALNVFGQ
+97 AAQVVKGTLNVFGQ

-161 NTSGKIVYGTGLD
+161 NTSGKIVYGTGFD
-174 SQKVKLTAVPEALKE
+174 SQKVKLTPVPEALKQQ
-189 HISLS
+189 ISLGA
-194 DPLLQH
+194 PLLQH

-215 GPILIAS
+215 GPILITS
-222 RPIVTTKNT
+222 RPIVTTKST

-241 RNLDAA
+241 RNLDAVA
-247 GIEKLSKIIR
+247 IARISKITR
-257 LPLIVHSVNEPHLPA
+257 LPLIVRTVNEAQLPA
-272 DFLKARHKLSA
+272 DFVKAREKLSA
-283 KKPIFVRPVSED
+283 KKPILVRRVSED
-295 LMAGYTLIRDIYARP
+295 LMAGYTLINDIYDRP
-310 ALLLRVDIPREIY
+310 ALLLRVDMPREIY
-323 RQGQISLLY
+323 RQGQTSLIY

-350 LLEYLVLSPLSRLAS
+350 LLEYLVLSPLSSLAS

-376 SMRLQVT
+376 SMRLPVT
-383 GEDELS
+383 GADELS
-389 DLAYTINGMLGA
+389 DLAHTINGMLSA

-440 NTAFRNLF
+440 NTAFRNLL
-448 DYSLDTISQLTIYDI
+448 DYSLEAISQLTIYDI
-463 VAYSKDLI
+463 TAYSQDLI
-471 DSNIDLLLGDKQL
+471 DNNIESLLTDKKFKM
-484 RIGEVLYR
+484 GEVLYQ

-539 YRLLFKN
+539 YKLLFKH

-567 AIEHY
+567 AIHHY
-572 GYTREEFLNM
+572 GYTREEFLDM

-587 RPPQELPRLLE
+587 YPPQELPRLLQ
-598 NISQLDA
+598 NISQVDA
-605 GIDFAGV
+605 DIDFASL
-612 WQHQTKNGTII
+612 WQHQKKDGTII
-623 DVEITSY
+623 DVQITSY
-630 TLIFESRN
+630 ALIFDSRN
-638 AELVMAHDVTNRLQ
+638 AELVLAHDVTDRLQ
-652 AEAELYNAKE
+652 AEGELYQAKE

-696 QEDALDIGE
+696 QEDALDLGE
-705 ADFVS
+705 ENFIS
-710 DLARIHNA
+710 DLTRIHNA

-734 IEAGHAELELQTFD
+734 IEAGHAELELATFD
-748 LCEAVKDVARTV
+748 VSEVVQDVARTV
-760 EPLFLRNTNRLNV
+760 EPLFFRNTNRLNV
-773 ECPHNIGALYS
+773 ECPPNIGELHS
-784 DKIKFTQILF
+784 DKIKLTQILF

-808 ITFSVE
+808 ITLSVE
-814 RIKNDQNS
+814 RIKNDENS
-822 WDAEQLIF
+822 WDSEQLIF
-830 KCTDTGI
+830 KCIDTGI

-867 GLAIAQKYSQMLG
+867 GLAIAQKYSEILG

-894 FTLMLPIQL
+894 FTLMLPA

>member
-1 VRQTANRK
+1 
-9 YRKKCE
+9 
-15 DLTHP
+15 
-20 TTLPADWRCASS
+20 
-32 QDSGNSSKIAP
+32 
-43 ESRISDGHHTLDKM
+43 M

-83 SILLS
+83 SILLG

-97 ATQVVKGALNVFGQ
+97 ATQVVKGVLSVFGQ

-118 RFADWSAWDDNYA
+118 RFADWSAWDDTYT
-131 FIQNGNKEFIA
+131 FIQNRNSEFIA
-142 SNLIPEGLANV
+142 SNLVPEGLNNL
-153 RVNIAIFV
+153 RVHLAIFV

-174 SQKVKLTAVPEALKE
+174 SEKMKLTPVPEALKQ
-189 HISLS
+189 HISLK

-200 PNINSSLAGILLLPS
+200 PNANSSLAGVLVLQS
-215 GPILIAS
+215 GPILITS
-222 RPIVTTKNT
+222 RPIVTTKST
-231 GPIRGTLIFG
+231 GPIRGTLVFG

-247 GIEKLSKIIR
+247 GIAKLSKITR
-257 LPLIVHSVNEPHLPA
+257 LPLIVHSVNEAQLPV
-272 DFLKARHKLSA
+272 DFLKVRDRLSA
-283 KKPIFVRPVSED
+283 KKPILVRPVSED
-295 LMAGYTLIRDIYARP
+295 LMAGYALIRDIYDRP
-310 ALLLRVDIPREIY
+310 ALLLRVDMPREIY
-323 RQGQISLLY
+323 RQGQTSLMY
-332 LLVSVTL
+332 LLVSVGL
-339 AGIGFVGCTLL
+339 AGIGFIGCTLL
-350 LLEYLVLSPLSRLAS
+350 LIERLVLSRLSSLAKA
-365 SVNRVSSSQDL
+365 VNRVSSSQDL
-376 SMRLQVT
+376 SVRLPVT
-383 GEDELS
+383 GEDELA
-389 DLAYTINGMLGA
+389 DLAHTINGMLGA
-401 IASAENEQ
+401 IASAESEQ
-409 LEEKARYRAVV
+409 LEEKARYGAVV

-448 DYSLDTISQLTIYDI
+448 DYSLDAISQLSVYDI
-463 VAYSKDLI
+463 VAYSQDI
-471 DSNIDLLLGDKQL
+471 VDSNIEFLLAQKQF
-484 RIGEVLYR
+484 RMGEVLYR

-572 GYTREEFLNM
+572 GYTRDEFLNM

-587 RPPQELPRLLE
+587 RPPQELPKLLE
-598 NISQLDA
+598 NISQVDV

-630 TLIFESRN
+630 ALIFDSRN
-638 AELVMAHDVTNRLQ
+638 AELVLAHDVTDRLQ
-652 AEAELYNAKE
+652 AEAELYKAKE

-696 QEDALDIGE
+696 QEEALDLGE

-710 DLARIHNA
+710 DLERIHNA

-734 IEAGHAELELQTFD
+734 IEAGHAELELETFD
-748 LCEAVKDVARTV
+748 VFEAVKDVARTV
-760 EPLFLRNTNRLNV
+760 EPLFLRNTNRLNIQ
-773 ECPHNIGALYS
+773 CPNNIGELYS
-784 DKIKFTQILF
+784 DQIKFTQILF

-801 KFTQKGT
+801 KFTQKGI
-808 ITFSVE
+808 ITLTVE
-814 RIKNDQNS
+814 RIKKDENS
-822 WDAEQLIF
+822 WDFEELIF

-837 GMTPEQLQK
+837 GMTPQQLQK

-894 FTLMLPIQL
+894 FTLMLPAQL

>member
-1 VRQTANRK
+1 
-9 YRKKCE
+9 
-15 DLTHP
+15 
-20 TTLPADWRCASS
+20 
-32 QDSGNSSKIAP
+32 
-43 ESRISDGHHTLDKM
+43 M

-62 TLSIV
+62 TLSII

-83 SILLS
+83 RILLG
-88 SLVKAEEQE
+88 SLAKAEEQE
-97 ATQVVKGALNVFGQ
+97 ATQVVKGVLSVFGQ

-118 RFADWSAWDDNYA
+118 RFADWSAWDDTYD
-131 FIQNGNKEFIA
+131 FIQNRNSEYIA

-153 RVNIAIFV
+153 RVNIAVFV

-174 SQKVKLTAVPEALKE
+174 SEKLKLTPVPEALKRR
-189 HISLS
+189 ISLS

-200 PNINSSLAGILLLPS
+200 PNPNSSLAGILLLPS
-215 GPILIAS
+215 GPILITS
-222 RPIVTTKNT
+222 RPILTTKST

-247 GIEKLSKIIR
+247 GIAKVSKITR
-257 LPLIVHSVNEPHLPA
+257 LPLIVHSVNEAHLPA
-272 DFLKARHKLSA
+272 DFQQMREKLSE
-283 KKPIFVRPVSED
+283 KKPILVRPLSEESI
-295 LMAGYTLIRDIYARP
+295 AGYALIRDIYNQP
-310 ALLLRVDIPREIY
+310 TLLLRVDIPREIY

-332 LLVSVTL
+332 LLGSVAL
-339 AGIGFVGCTLL
+339 AGVGLVGCTLL
-350 LLEYLVLSPLSRLAS
+350 LLERLVLSRLSALSKA
-365 SVNRVSSSQDL
+365 VNRVSSSQDL
-376 SMRLQVT
+376 SVRLPVT

-389 DLAYTINGMLGA
+389 DLAHTINGMLSA
-401 IASAENEQ
+401 IAQADSEQ

-440 NTAFRNLF
+440 NTAFRDLL
-448 DYSLDTISQLTIYDI
+448 DYSPDAISQLTIYDI
-463 VAYSKDLI
+463 IAYSKDLI
-471 DSNIDLLLGDKQL
+471 DNNIELLLTDKQFRL
-484 RIGEVLYR
+484 GEVLYR
-492 RRDGSCVDVEVSAS
+492 RRDGSCVDVEVSGS

-567 AIEHY
+567 AVQHY
-572 GYTREEFLNM
+572 GYTRDEFLNM

-598 NISQLDA
+598 NISPVDV
-605 GIDFAGV
+605 GIEFAGV
-612 WQHQTKNGTII
+612 GQHLKKDGTII

-630 TLIFESRN
+630 TLVFDSRN
-638 AELVMAHDVTNRLQ
+638 AELVLAHDVTYRLQ
-652 AEAELYNAKE
+652 AEAEMYKAKE
-662 AAEAANLAK
+662 AAEAASLAK

-696 QEDALDIGE
+696 QEEALDLGE
-705 ADFVS
+705 EDFVL
-710 DLARIHNA
+710 DLKRIHHS
-718 GNHLLG
+718 GQLLLS

-734 IEAGHAELELQTFD
+734 IEAGHAELELETFD
-748 LCEAVKDVARTV
+748 VSEVVQDIARTV

-773 ECPHNIGALYS
+773 ECHNNIGELYS
-784 DKIKFTQILF
+784 DQIKFTQILF

-801 KFTQKGT
+801 KFTHKGT
-808 ITFSVE
+808 VTLSVE
-814 RIKNDQNS
+814 RIKKDEKSRNS
-822 WDAEQLIF
+822 EQLII

-837 GMTPEQLQK
+837 GITPEQLQK

-880 GEITVNSEFGKGST
+880 GEITVSSEFGKGST
-894 FTLMLPIQL
+894 FTLMLSA

>member
-1 VRQTANRK
+1 
-9 YRKKCE
+9 
-15 DLTHP
+15 
-20 TTLPADWRCASS
+20 
-32 QDSGNSSKIAP
+32 
-43 ESRISDGHHTLDKM
+43 M

-62 TLSIV
+62 TLSII

-74 TGILYAASS
+74 TSILYVASS
-83 SILLS
+83 SILLG
-88 SLVKAEEQE
+88 SLIKAEEQE
-97 ATQVVKGALNVFGQ
+97 ATQVVKGVLSVFGQ

-118 RFADWSAWDDNYA
+118 RFADWSAWDDTYD
-131 FIQNGNKEFIA
+131 FIQNRNSEFIA
-142 SNLIPEGLANV
+142 SNLIPEGLSNV
-153 RVNIAIFV
+153 RVNIAVFV
-161 NTSGKIVYGTGLD
+161 NTSGQIVYGTGLD
-174 SQKVKLTAVPEALKE
+174 SEKLKLTPVPEALKQ

-200 PNINSSLAGILLLPS
+200 PNPKSSIAGILLLPS
-215 GPILIAS
+215 GPILITS
-222 RPIVTTKNT
+222 RPILTTKST
-231 GPIRGTLIFG
+231 GPIRGTVIFG

-247 GIEKLSKIIR
+247 GIAKVSKITR
-257 LPLIVHSVNEPHLPA
+257 LPLIVHSVNEARLPA
-272 DFLKARHKLSA
+272 DFQKAREKLSE
-283 KKPIFVRPVSED
+283 KKPILVRPLSEESI
-295 LMAGYTLIRDIYARP
+295 AGYALIRDIYNQP

-332 LLVSVTL
+332 LLVSVAL
-339 AGIGFVGCTLL
+339 AGIGLIGCTLL
-350 LLEYLVLSPLSRLAS
+350 LLERLVLSRLSGLAKA
-365 SVNRVSSSQDL
+365 VNQVSSSQDL
-376 SMRLQVT
+376 SVRLPVT

-389 DLAYTINGMLGA
+389 DLAHTINGMLSA
-401 IASAENEQ
+401 IAQADSEQ

-440 NTAFRNLF
+440 NTAFRELL
-448 DYSLDTISQLTIYDI
+448 DYSLDVISQLTIYDI
-463 VAYSKDLI
+463 IAYSKDLI
-471 DSNIDLLLGDKQL
+471 DNNIELLLTDKQF

-492 RRDGSCVDVEVSAS
+492 RRDGSCVDVEVSGS

-567 AIEHY
+567 AVEHY
-572 GYTREEFLNM
+572 GYTRDEFLKM

-587 RPPQELPRLLE
+587 RPPQEMPRLIE
-598 NISQLDA
+598 NISPVDA
-605 GIDFAGV
+605 GIEFAGV
-612 WQHQTKNGTII
+612 WQHQKKDGTII

-630 TLIFESRN
+630 AMLFDSRN
-638 AELVMAHDVTNRLQ
+638 AELVLAHDVTDRLK
-652 AEAELYNAKE
+652 AEAELYKAKE
-662 AAEAANLAK
+662 AAEAASLAK

-696 QEDALDIGE
+696 QEEALDLGE
-705 ADFVS
+705 ENFVS
-710 DLARIHNA
+710 DLERIHNS
-718 GNHLLG
+718 GQLLLS

-734 IEAGHAELELQTFD
+734 IEAGHAEVELETFD
-748 LCEAVKDVARTV
+748 VSEAVQDVARTV

-773 ECPHNIGALYS
+773 ECPNNIGELYS
-784 DKIKFTQILF
+784 DQIKFTQILF

-801 KFTQKGT
+801 KFTHKGT
-808 ITFSVE
+808 ITLSVE
-814 RIKNDQNS
+814 RIKNDENS
-822 WDAEQLIF
+822 WDSEQLII

-837 GMTPEQLQK
+837 GITPEQLQK

-894 FTLMLPIQL
+894 FTLMLPA